1 MLHVGPTWGV
11 KDEKDGKTFIRLY
24 TIASKLLDEYICQL
38 CFIIFLK
45 LKFNKNVTP
54 LSEKFEEKQ

>member
-24 TIASKLLDEYICQL
+24 TVASKLLDEYI
-38 CFIIFLK
+38 
-45 LKFNKNVTP
+45 
-54 LSEKFEEKQ
+54 